1 MLSRPRM
8 VVASHL
14 SRLLH
19 TSSPSRS
26 SSSELVTCGFEREG
40 RVAVLRL
47 NDPQR
52 LNALTEDM
60 GDCLSGHVA
69 ELKDHKGLRVA
80 VITGEGEP

>member
-14 SRLLH
+14 RRLFH
-19 TSSPSRS
+19 TSSFSR

-80 VITGEGEP
+80 VITGEGEA

>member
-8 VVASHL
+8 AVFASHL

-19 TSSPSRS
+19 TSSPSR
-26 SSSELVTCGFEREG
+26 SSELVTCGFEREG

-80 VITGEGEP
+80 VITVEGEA